1 MDTVTAAQAEDG
13 AELAKSIVNIV
24 ANIARVNL
32 LIVLLYKLFL
42 SLFCNNEFKNYV
54 YLHI

>member
-1 MDTVTAAQAEDG
+1 MIVSGVFFAIAI
-13 AELAKSIVNIV
+13 AKM
-24 ANIARVNL
+24 NL

-42 SLFCNNEFKNYV
+42 SLFCNNEFKNFV